1 MLDEKDLQAIA
12 ALIDAKL
19 DKQSADFDAKL
30 EKQSADFD
38 AKLEKQS
45 ALLRSEFHAVIES
58 DILPKLQT
66 LAEGQEIL
74 LERMVPVS
82 RIEAVESDVVV
93 LKAAVRHLGEEVAEL
108 KKAN

>member
-19 DKQSADFDAKL
+19 D
-30 EKQSADFD
+30 KQSADFD